1 MTIRRTLADDTRL
14 VLDDWRKM
22 VFVSGPRQVGKTT
35 LAKAMLA
42 DRSGRY
48 FNWDVASDRKLL
60 AKDPTFFEKDCP
72 GDQAHPPL
80 VVFDELHKYARWKNY
95 LKGTFDGFADRY
107 AFMVTGS
114 GRLDVYKRGG
124 DSLLGRYVPLCL
136 FPLTVAELAGE
147 RATWASFTQELGE
160 LEGPDPTAEERL
172 QALLRWGGFP
182 EPFLRS
188 SDAFH
193 RTWSAGRTERL
204 VREDIRDA
212 TSLRDLSLLE
222 MLAHL
227 LPERVGAPLSLNSMR
242 EDLDVAFE
250 TVRAWV
256 GVLDAFYYSFRL
268 SPWTRN
274 LARALKKETKLYL
287 WDWAEIESP
296 REGARFENL
305 VALHLLK
312 AVRTWT
318 QVGEASLELAYVRDK
333 EKREVDFLIV
343 EKRQPRLLIEC
354 KLSDTTLSP
363 QLLAFQEALK
373 VPWAIQLVREPGHA
387 RRTSV
392 GGRSQWVVS
401 ADRWLA
407 KLV

>member
-1 MTIRRTLADDTRL
+1 
-14 VLDDWRKM
+14 
-22 VFVSGPRQVGKTT
+22 VGKTT
-35 LAKAMLA
+35 LAKSMLA
-42 DRSGRY
+42 ERPGRY
-48 FNWDVASDRKLL
+48 FSWDLAGDRKVF
-60 AKDPTFFEKDCP
+60 AKDSSFFEKDCA
-72 GDQAHPPL
+72 GDTARPPL
-80 VVFDELHKYARWKNY
+80 VVFDEFHKYARWKNY
-95 LKGTFDGFADRY
+95 LKGTFDGFGDRY

-124 DSLLGRYVPLCL
+124 DSLLGRYVPLGL
-136 FPLTVAELAGE
+136 FPLTVAELAGK
-147 RATWASFTQELGE
+147 RATWKGFEQDLGE
-160 LEGPDPTAEERL
+160 LDDANAGAKDRF
-172 QALLRWGGFP
+172 QALLRLGGFP
-182 EPFLRS
+182 EPFLRG

-212 TSLRDLSLLE
+212 TSLRELSLLE
-222 MLAHL
+222 MLTHL
-227 LPERVGAPLSLNSMR
+227 LPERVGSPLSLNSLR

-268 SPWTRN
+268 SPWSRSV
-274 LARALKKETKLYL
+274 ARALKKEAKLYL
-287 WDWAEIESP
+287 WDWAELDSP
-296 REGARFENL
+296 QEGARFENL

-318 QVGEASLELAYVRDK
+318 QVGEASLELGYVRDK
-333 EKREVDFLIV
+333 EKREVDFLIAAK
-343 EKRQPRLLIEC
+343 KRPRVLVEC

-363 QLLAFQEALK
+363 HLLAFQEALD
-373 VPWAIQLVREPGHA
+373 VPHAIQLVCEPGHA
-387 RRTSV
+387 RRTTL

-401 ADRWLA
+401 ADRWLS